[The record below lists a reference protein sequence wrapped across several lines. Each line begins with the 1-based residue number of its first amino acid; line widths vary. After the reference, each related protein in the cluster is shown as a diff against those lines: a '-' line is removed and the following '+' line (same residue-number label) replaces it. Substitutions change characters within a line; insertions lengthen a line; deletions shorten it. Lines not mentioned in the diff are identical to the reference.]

1 MLRLNRASKSR
12 ELGPWS
18 DDDFDVFDGEQR
30 IGHILRSP
38 ARAECPRIW
47 TITSRDEPSA
57 RDRGTA
63 PSLEAALAEIKARW
77 DSTEGRPIRTV

>member
-1 MLRLNRASKSR
+1 MLRLTRANVSR

-30 IGHILRSP
+30 VGHILRSP
-38 ARAECPRIW
+38 VRTDHPWIW
-47 TITSRDEPSA
+47 TITCRNEPNA

-63 PSLEAALAEIKARW
+63 ANLSAALAELKARW
-77 DSTEGRPIRTV
+77 DATG